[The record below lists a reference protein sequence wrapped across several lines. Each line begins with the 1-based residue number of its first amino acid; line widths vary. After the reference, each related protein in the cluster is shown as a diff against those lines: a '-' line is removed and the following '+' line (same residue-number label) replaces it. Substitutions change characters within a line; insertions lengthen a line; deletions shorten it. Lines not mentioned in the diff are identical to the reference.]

1 MHVDDAVPTVVMSTA
16 DKSDSSRKSS
26 PITTSSV
33 HGHSHI
39 RTSPTPQQVTLCRE
53 REGCDE
59 LLYAW
64 SFHSCRVE
72 VSVAIFYKAGVRG
85 VKNADSLML
94 FLQVSHLLFPFP
106 QIHSFCVV
114 FQTTFL
120 LEICLLSHLFPEH
133 ILLILVLLISLVHLD
148 LDFLILWEHTVCIV
162 SLISHPLVAASCTV
176 SLSSLPWPSS
186 FLFSSL
192 TLSLPSS
199 LSLPFSLSLSYVS
212 DEIPTPCSCSCSCT
226 TSFI

>member
-94 FLQVSHLLFPFP
+94 FLQVSHLLFPFLKFIP
-106 QIHSFCVV
+106 FVLSFR
-114 FQTTFL
+114 
-120 LEICLLSHLFPEH
+120 
-133 ILLILVLLISLVHLD
+133 
-148 LDFLILWEHTVCIV
+148 
-162 SLISHPLVAASCTV
+162 
-176 SLSSLPWPSS
+176 
-186 FLFSSL
+186 
-192 TLSLPSS
+192 LPSS
-199 LSLPFSLSLSYVS
+199 SKSVSSAISSQSISFSSSS
-212 DEIPTPCSCSCSCT
+212 SSSHSST
-226 TSFI
+226 